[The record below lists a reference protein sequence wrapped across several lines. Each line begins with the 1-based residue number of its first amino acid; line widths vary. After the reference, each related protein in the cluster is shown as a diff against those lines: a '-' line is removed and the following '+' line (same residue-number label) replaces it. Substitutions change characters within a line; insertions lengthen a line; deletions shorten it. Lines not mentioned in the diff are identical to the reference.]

1 MLNFVD
7 DLHLCL
13 LKISFIGI
21 FILPEQSSPGG
32 RVYAMASTGE
42 VEKRLWIAT
51 SVCRNY
57 PVSTLCCLE
66 VQYCVVHTY

>member
-1 MLNFVD
+1 M
-7 DLHLCL
+7 
-13 LKISFIGI
+13 SFIGI

-57 PVSTLCCLE
+57 PVSTLYYLGI
-66 VQYCVVHTY
+66 QYCVVHVHV